1 MNFINFLQK
10 RSKLFWGVV
19 GFCLVPLMGFIDY
32 STGYEVSFSLFYLAP
47 ISLVTWFI
55 SERWGLVISTFSAFT
70 WLIADISSGLL
81 YTNSIIYLWNTL
93 IRFGFFIIV
102 TLLISALKK
111 EFSREQESTRV
122 DYVTEAVSV
131 RYFYELAEKEIHRSQ
146 RYGHPL
152 TFAYIDIDNFK
163 EINDQYGHSVGDR
176 VLRTLVSIIKHQIR
190 NTDTIARL
198 GGDEFLLMLPE
209 TNQEQARA
217 LIPRIYQ
224 SLADEKLHPTW
235 SVTVSIG
242 VVTYTDFMKSV
253 DDMVKKADEVMYSV
267 KLKGKNGVR
276 YTVHTVNS

>member
-1 MNFINFLQK
+1 MNIISFLQK
-10 RSKLFWGVV
+10 RSKLFWGMI
-19 GFCLVPLMGFIDY
+19 GFCLVPLFGCIDY
-32 STGYEVSFSLFYLAP
+32 LTGYEVSFSLFYLAP

-55 SERWGLVISTFSAFT
+55 SKQWGLVISTFSAIT
-70 WLIADISSGLL
+70 WLIADIYSGQS
-81 YTNSIIYLWNTL
+81 YSNSLIYLWNTL

-111 EFSREQESTRV
+111 EFSKEQELTRV
-122 DYVTEAVSV
+122 DYVTGAVSV
-131 RYFYELAEKEIHRSQ
+131 RNFYELAQKEINRSQ

-163 EINDQYGHSVGDR
+163 GINDQYGHSVGDR
-176 VLRTLVSIIKHQIR
+176 VLRTLVSIIKRQIR
-190 NTDTIARL
+190 STDTIARL

-217 LIPRIYQ
+217 LIPRINQ

-242 VVTYTDFMKSV
+242 VVTYTDLLKSV
-253 DDMVKKADEVMYSV
+253 DDMVKMADELMYSV
-267 KLKGKNGVR
+267 KTKGKNGVR
-276 YTVHTVNS
+276 YTEYPVK